1 MIGSYRLFSVVHDKE
16 VLDAAFVSKELL
28 ISFMNAFKV
37 SWHLL
42 HNEQAT
48 LSRDSWRVTH
58 VWSYVFMCGTSGK
71 YFWTYTYLP
80 TYLLTYL
87 LAYLFFVISTT
98 SIGFTK

>member
-1 MIGSYRLFSVVHDKE
+1 MIRQEPVMIGSYRLFSVVHDKE

-28 ISFMNAFKV
+28 ISFMNACKV

-71 YFWTYTYLP
+71 YFWTYVVSYRETGRHDRRS
-80 TYLLTYL
+80 
-87 LAYLFFVISTT
+87 STVAV
-98 SIGFTK
+98 